1 MSRHGR
7 DPDEAE
13 RELLLR
19 YGIEPN
25 PHADHFCEQELADRI
40 REQASLPP
48 GHNPARHLARS
59 RLPRSLRASR
69 RARAALDACTRRGG
83 HLPRRARRRARH
95 GTVEQL
101 LDDDQGAV
109 AVRFENGERSAF
121 RRGARAECC
130 VMRGGPQR
138 REPPAAFAYEPT
150 HPPTIPPGLTVSDW
164 RARRRKR
171 PRRRR

>member
-13 RELLLR
+13 HELLLR

-40 REQASLPP
+40 CEQASLPP
-48 GHNPARHLARS
+48 GHHAARHLARS
-59 RLPRSLRASR
+59 RLGVCRAPYEQ
-69 RARAALDACTRRGG
+69 ADAPAPWTPAPGEAVTYRGELG
-83 HLPRRARRRARH
+83 DERARH

-109 AVRFENGERSAF
+109 VVRFENGERAALPAEALE
-121 RRGARAECC
+121 RRTA
-130 VMRGGPQR
+130 
-138 REPPAAFAYEPT
+138 
-150 HPPTIPPGLTVSDW
+150 
-164 RARRRKR
+164 
-171 PRRRR
+171 